1 MFGRYENKKV
11 QSLFV
16 YYKFI
21 DMLKAQYKSRKS
33 PSNQDLKQKAKEME
47 QGMALLCL
55 FESFLESAP
64 QVILQL
70 SILTLTGID
79 TRTFKGEI
87 Y

>member
-1 MFGRYENKKV
+1 
-11 QSLFV
+11 
-16 YYKFI
+16 
-21 DMLKAQYKSRKS
+21 MLNAQYKSRKS
-33 PSNQDLKQKAKEME
+33 PTSQDLKQKAKEME

-70 SILTLTGID
+70 YILTLTGMD
-79 TRTFKGEI
+79 TKTFKGEI